1 MYPQMGL
8 WWKKGSMCKKQGSFP
23 WSNPGLLIFSLYT
36 QVSRNVH
43 ELCYLFLII
52 ISDKV
57 TTVHPDPIRN
67 FIFSQIKKFNKK
79 KHEEQDYS

>member
-23 WSNPGLLIFSLYT
+23 WSNPGLLIFSLET
-36 QVSRNVH
+36 RLSRNFH
-43 ELCYLFLII
+43 KFYSYLII

-67 FIFSQIKKFNKK
+67 FIFGQIKKFYKK

>member
-1 MYPQMGL
+1 MYPRMGL

-23 WSNPGLLIFSLYT
+23 WSNPGLLIFSLET
-36 QVSRNVH
+36 RLSRNFH
-43 ELCYLFLII
+43 KFYSYLII
-52 ISDKV
+52 LSDKV

-67 FIFSQIKKFNKK
+67 FIFGQIKKFYKK